1 MIKSRSLGLSAGTVT
16 AIAFGICGLF
26 FAVAPTSSAAVMGWI
41 FHSDMTTMTH
51 RVSASNLIP
60 GVIVLGIYVGLIVGL
75 IAAFYNR
82 LTTQRTA

>member
-26 FAVAPTSSAAVMGWI
+26 FALAPVSSAAVMGWI
-41 FHSDMTTMTH
+41 MHSDTTMMTH
-51 RVSASNLIP
+51 RVSAFSLIA
-60 GVIVLGIYVGLIVGL
+60 GVVVLGVYVGLIVGL

>member
-1 MIKSRSLGLSAGTVT
+1 MINSRSLGLSAGTVT

-26 FAVAPTSSAAVMGWI
+26 FALAPASSAAVMGWI

-51 RVSASNLIP
+51 RVTAFNLIA
-60 GVIVLGIYVGLIVGL
+60 GVIVLGVYVGVIVGL